1 MEEIDKFWM
10 RRCIELA
17 TKGKTSPNPM
27 VGAVIVKNNRS
38 IGEGF
43 HLKAGM
49 PHAEV
54 MALQNCSDP
63 AGATL
68 YVNLEPCNHY
78 GRTPPC
84 TEAIIKAGIDR
95 VVVGMID
102 PDPRVSGQ
110 GIERL
115 RAAGIAVTVGVL
127 ESECQM
133 LNEAFVHR
141 VKHNIAFGILKYAM
155 TLDGKIAT
163 STGDSFWVTGE
174 KSRQEVHSLRAKCDA
189 IVVGGN
195 TVRKDNPFLTTRG
208 RGQNPLRVVLSRS
221 LDLPLDC
228 HLWQI
233 EDAPTIVFT
242 TLKSNPACKDHLT
255 KQGVEIIELESV
267 TPRSVMVELTRRG
280 CNQILW
286 ECGGNL
292 GAQAIADQVINKIYA
307 FIAPKIIGGD
317 GINPIGNLVID
328 RMSNAKLLTN
338 VHIKTIGDD
347 ILVTGYLKD

>member
-10 RRCIELA
+10 QRCIELA

-54 MALQNCSDP
+54 MALHNCSDP

-174 KSRQEVHSLRAKCDA
+174 ESRQEVHSLRAKCDA

-195 TVRKDNPFLTTRG
+195 TVRKDNPFLTTHG
-208 RGQNPLRVVLSRS
+208 RGQNPLRVVLSRT
-221 LDLPLDC
+221 LNLPLDC

-242 TLKSNPACKDHLT
+242 TRKSDTKCKDHLT

-317 GINPIGNLVID
+317 GINPIGNLGID
-328 RMSNAKLLTN
+328 RMANAKLLTN